1 MDIFNINLPSLYLLI
16 FTLDIQRFALPVS
29 SMERVFP
36 VVEVTPLPGAPDI
49 VTGIVNIH
57 GSIIPV
63 FNIRR
68 RFHLPETAINLTD
81 KLIIARTAS
90 RSVGIVVDAVS
101 DVMEYTEKDIV
112 NADKIVPG
120 MEYIDG
126 VAKLDDN
133 MILIHNIDKFL
144 SPGEENKLDEAMKKL

>member
-1 MDIFNINLPSLYLLI
+1 MDIFNINLPTLYLLI
-16 FTLDIQRFALPVS
+16 FTLDNQRFALPVS

-36 VVEVTPLPGAPDI
+36 VVEVTPLPDAPDI

-68 RFHLPETAINLTD
+68 RFRLPETAVNLTD
-81 KLIIARTAS
+81 KLIIAHTAG

-101 DVMEYTEKDIV
+101 DVMEYPEKDIV

-133 MILIHNIDKFL
+133 IILIHNIDKFL
-144 SPGEENKLDEAMKKL
+144 SPGEENKLDEAVEKL

>member
-1 MDIFNINLPSLYLLI
+1 
-16 FTLDIQRFALPVS
+16 
-29 SMERVFP
+29 
-36 VVEVTPLPGAPDI
+36 APDI

-81 KLIIARTAS
+81 KLIIARTAG

-120 MEYIDG
+120 MEYIYG
-126 VAKLDDN
+126 VAKLDGN

-144 SPGEENKLDEAMKKL
+144 SPGEENKLDEAVKKL

>member
-1 MDIFNINLPSLYLLI
+1 MDIFNINLPTLYLLI
-16 FTLDIQRFALPVS
+16 FTLDKQRFALPVS

-36 VVEVTPLPGAPDI
+36 VVEVTSLPDAPDI

-68 RFHLPETAINLTD
+68 RFRLPETAVNLTD
-81 KLIIARTAS
+81 KLIIARTAG

-101 DVMEYTEKDIV
+101 DVMEYPEKDIV

-144 SPGEENKLDEAMKKL
+144 SPGEENKLDEAVKKL

>member
-1 MDIFNINLPSLYLLI
+1 MDIFNINPPSLYILI
-16 FTLDIQRFALPVS
+16 FSLDNRRFALPVS

-36 VVEVTPLPGAPDI
+36 VVEVTPLPDAPDI

-68 RFHLPETAINLTD
+68 RFHLPETDVNLTN
-81 KLIIARTAS
+81 KLIIAHTTS

-101 DVMEYTEKDIV
+101 NVMEYTEKDIV
-112 NADKIVPG
+112 NADKIIPG
-120 MEYIDG
+120 MEYING
-126 VAKLDDN
+126 LIKLDDG
-133 MILIHNIDKFL
+133 MILIHDIDKFL
-144 SPGEENKLDEAMKKL
+144 SLEEEIKLDNAVKNL

>member
-16 FTLDIQRFALPVS
+16 FTLDKQRYALPVS

-36 VVEVTPLPGAPDI
+36 VVEVTPLPDAPDI

-81 KLIIARTAS
+81 KLIIARTAGK
-90 RSVGIVVDAVS
+90 SVGIVVDAVS
-101 DVMEYTEKDIV
+101 DIMEYPEKDIV

-120 MEYIDG
+120 MEYIYG

>member
-1 MDIFNINLPSLYLLI
+1 MDIFNINLPTLYLLI
-16 FTLDIQRFALPVS
+16 FTLDNQRFALPVS

-36 VVEVTPLPGAPDI
+36 VVEVTPLPDAPDI

-68 RFHLPETAINLTD
+68 RFHLPETAVNLTD
-81 KLIIARTAS
+81 KLIIARTAG

-101 DVMEYTEKDIV
+101 DVMEYPEKDIV

-120 MEYIDG
+120 MEYIYG

-133 MILIHNIDKFL
+133 MILIYNIDKFL
-144 SPGEENKLDEAMKKL
+144 SPGEENKLDEAVKKL

>member
-16 FTLDIQRFALPVS
+16 FTLDNQRFALPVS

-36 VVEVTPLPGAPDI
+36 VVEVTPLPDAPDI

-68 RFHLPETAINLTD
+68 RFRLPETAINLTD
-81 KLIIARTAS
+81 KLIIARTAN

-101 DVMEYTEKDIV
+101 DVMEYSEKDIV
-112 NADKIVPG
+112 DADKIVPG
-120 MEYIDG
+120 MEYIYG

-133 MILIHNIDKFL
+133 IILIHNIDKFL
-144 SPGEENKLDEAMKKL
+144 SPGEENKLDEVMQKL